1 MLKQLNSLA
10 TSPFMIGVMILLT
23 NVASRYVTHEFSSND
38 EEYSQNILLRR
49 LVIFAICFVG
59 TRDLVVSIILT
70 AGFVI
75 LASGFIRG
83 NSQFSKEGMEDTS
96 EGKMRKSAGLKKVD
110 QPAYDSEYK
119 PLFGDSG
126 K

>member
-1 MLKQLNSLA
+1 MLKQINALA
-10 TSPFMIGVMILLT
+10 SSPFMIGVMILLT
-23 NVASRYVTHEFSSND
+23 NVASRYVVHEFSEND

-49 LVIFAICFVG
+49 FVIFAICFVG
-59 TRDLVVSIILT
+59 TRDLLVSIVLT

-83 NSQFSKEGMEDTS
+83 SSQFSREGMEDTP

-110 QPAYDSEYK
+110 QPAYDAEHK
-119 PLFGDSG
+119 TLFERS
-126 K
+126 

>member
-1 MLKQLNSLA
+1 MLKQINALA
-10 TSPFMIGVMILLT
+10 SSPFMIGVMILLT
-23 NVASRYVTHEFSSND
+23 NVASRYVVHEFSEND

-49 LVIFAICFVG
+49 FVIFAICFVG
-59 TRDLVVSIILT
+59 TRDLLVSIGLT

-83 NSQFSKEGMEDTS
+83 NSHFSKEGMEDTP

-110 QPAYDSEYK
+110 QPAYDAEHK
-119 PLFGDSG
+119 TLFERS
-126 K
+126 